1 MQGFAAPLVD
11 ARRVERVAAREAE
24 RAPAVFDRRSP
35 IITLHGATRYRW
47 VVGVALVHPIQVTE
61 LPVSCLCCLGV
72 RSVLFEPHD
81 DVGQPNRRPDVA

>member
-61 LPVSCLCCLGV
+61 LPVSCLCCPW
-72 RSVLFEPHD
+72 RSFSTFRAS
-81 DVGQPNRRPDVA
+81 RRRGTA